1 MATFDTP
8 DYIMGNSAGITTSL
22 STVLTTL
29 DQALQALEPA
39 PSATIVRFN
48 TTVRCDAGSTT
59 RTDMTDTTITQTETA
74 VGTITYMPTFV
85 LPAVSNQSIQ
95 IPPFSIV
102 PHQIAM
108 QSAPITLIDKLEV
121 QAYSIT
127 AGETVNCFGYN
138 GATDFYLGCE
148 SGNVYWFDASIPQ
161 WTLMMT
167 FDNAVRVL
175 YFHTQSGKMYIGGKF
190 DSMTFPSSIAGL
202 NKVCFSTTFPLLY
215 SSIAVDIFFNYGV
228 NGFNNPVNAITGDGS
243 WIYFGGEFT
252 TITGSAL
259 SCLYIAVYDVGTG
272 SIYSLDNT
280 NGYGFNN
287 TVFGLNLITDKL
299 AITGQFNQLN
309 ISTSYSP
316 AYCCCLTLSG
326 GWGVSNVEYLY
337 GSSGALTTPI
347 DILNSVQGDGSVFWI
362 STKST
367 NINGNGV
374 NYMIQA
380 PYSSFPSNTAVGSNE
395 FINPQTSYNLFDT
408 IGSVSNTDSVYLKFG
423 AIQATLPFSP
433 LFIYWN
439 VLYSRQE
446 FIDMTT
452 GFIYAF
458 TGSSNN
464 TFTLQNSR
472 EIRQGGATYTIGF
485 TMTPTGNGYGFS
497 STLLWNGSYYI
508 TSSINGGSAN

>member
-1 MATFDTP
+1 MPTTFILP
-8 DYIMGNSAGITTSL
+8 DYTIGNSADCQTQSIG
-22 STVLTTL
+22 VLQGL
-29 DQALQALEPA
+29 DQALQALLPA
-39 PSATIVRFN
+39 PNATTVKFN
-48 TTVRCDAGSTT
+48 NTVRCDAGAST
-59 RTDMTDTTITQTETA
+59 RTDMTPTTITQTEPA

-95 IPPFSIV
+95 IPPFSVV
-102 PHQIAM
+102 PHQIAL

-121 QAYSIT
+121 QPYSIT
-127 AGETVNCFGYN
+127 AGETVNCFGNN
-138 GATDFYLGCE
+138 GADFYLGCE
-148 SGNVYWFDASIPQ
+148 SGNIYWYDVSTPQ
-161 WTLMMT
+161 WALIMT

-175 YFHTQSGKMYIGGKF
+175 FYHSQSGRMYIGGKF
-190 DSMTFPSSIAGL
+190 DSMTSPSSILGL
-202 NKVCFSTTFPLLY
+202 NKVCYSTTFPNLF
-215 SSIAVDIFFNYGV
+215 SSIAVDVFTNYGV
-228 NGFNNPVNAITGDGS
+228 NGFDNPVNAITGDGS
-243 WIYFGGEFT
+243 YLYFGGEFT
-252 TITGSAL
+252 TITSAGL
-259 SCLYIAVYDVGTG
+259 SCPRIAVYDITP
-272 SIYSLDNT
+272 STIHALDNT
-280 NGYGFNN
+280 NGYGFDNN
-287 TVFGLNLITDKL
+287 VFGLNLINDKL
-299 AITGQFNQLN
+299 AITGQFSQLS
-309 ISTSYSP
+309 ISSTYFPS
-316 AYCCCLTLSG
+316 YCCCLQFSG
-326 GWGVSNVEYLY
+326 GYNVSNVEYLY

-380 PYSSFPSNTAVGSNE
+380 PYSSFPSNSAIGSNG

-452 GFIYAF
+452 GAIYAF

-464 TFTLQNSR
+464 TFTLQGGR
-472 EIRQGGATYTIGF
+472 TIEQGGATYSIGF
-485 TMTPTGNGYGFS
+485 TMTPTGTGYGFS

>member
-1 MATFDTP
+1 MPTTFEAP
-8 DYIMGNSAGITTSL
+8 NYEIGNSGSITASL
-22 STVLTTL
+22 SSVLTTL
-29 DQALQALEPA
+29 DQALQALQVA
-39 PSATIVRFN
+39 PSATIVKFN
-48 TTVRCDAGSTT
+48 NTVRCDAGSTT
-59 RTDMTDTTITQTETA
+59 RTDMTDTTITQTEPA

-108 QSAPITLIDKLEV
+108 QSAPVPLIDKLEV

-127 AGETVNCFGYN
+127 AGETVNCFGNN
-138 GATDFYLGCE
+138 GADFYLGCE
-148 SGNVYWFDASIPQ
+148 SGNVYWYDVSTPQ
-161 WTLMMT
+161 WALIMT

-175 YFHTQSGKMYIGGKF
+175 FYHSQSGRMYIGGKF
-190 DSMTFPSSIAGL
+190 DSMIFPSSIAGL
-202 NKVCFSTTFPLLY
+202 NKVCYSTTFPLLY

-287 TVFGLNLITDKL
+287 NVFGLNLINDRL

-380 PYSSFPSNTAVGSNE
+380 PYSSFPSNSAIGSNG

-452 GFIYAF
+452 GAIYAF

-485 TMTPTGNGYGFS
+485 TMSPTGNGYGFS